1 MKAVQLEKVSLS
13 VCKVLELFVITLTA
27 DGKSSLLNRDNLLTL
42 LQMQLSQKQKT
53 FSQYFFVVFEISI
66 EF

>member
-42 LQMQLSQKQKT
+42 LQMQLSQKQKR